1 MPSVAARR
9 SNALLSV
16 DASKAADLSTMPG
29 RMVPLAT
36 GFESGHSIES
46 ARRALATRLQ
56 AAGIEEPSLDARLLV
71 GAALGLD
78 LTGLVTQAARRFTPE
93 EAKRLEGY
101 ARRRLAHE
109 PVARILG
116 TREFWGLPFRLS
128 EATLV
133 PRPDT
138 ETVVELALEIFR
150 ERAIAGRRPRI
161 ADIGTGSGAIL
172 LALLHEIP
180 EAVGVGTDLSL
191 TALHTAR
198 SNAAALGLADRAAFV
213 ACSYASALAG
223 PFDLIVSNPPY
234 IPSAEIPK
242 LDVEVRAH
250 DPHLALDG
258 GNDGYDAYRAL
269 IPQAAERLLP
279 GGALIVEAGQGQART
294 IETLMA
300 VATLSIDRPPR
311 ADLAGIL
318 RAVSARK
325 MPP

>member
-1 MPSVAARR
+1 MSDPF
-9 SNALLSV
+9 
-16 DASKAADLSTMPG
+16 
-29 RMVPLAT
+29 T
-36 GFESGHSIES
+36 GQSIEG
-46 ARRALATRLQ
+46 ARRALSVQLRS
-56 AAGIEEPSLDARLLV
+56 AGLDDAELDARILI

-78 LTGLVTQAARRFTPE
+78 LTGLIAQAARPLTAA
-93 EAKRLEGY
+93 EAS
-101 ARRRLAHE
+101 RLAQYAQRRIAGE

-116 TREFWGLPFRLS
+116 TREFWGLPLRLS

-138 ETVVELALEIFR
+138 ETVVELALEILH
-150 ERAIAGRRPRI
+150 ERQASHPPRI

-180 EAVGVGTDLSL
+180 DASGVGTDLSQ
-191 TALHTAR
+191 TALRTAR
-198 SNAAALGLADRAAFV
+198 DNAVALGLADRAGFV
-213 ACSYASALAG
+213 ACSYAAALGG

-242 LDVEVRAH
+242 LSVEVREH

-269 IPQAAERLLP
+269 IPQASERLAP
-279 GGALIVEAGQGQART
+279 GGALIVEAGQGQAEN
-294 IETLMA
+294 IETLMRGA
-300 VATLSIDRPPR
+300 ALSVDRSPK
-311 ADLAGIL
+311 ADLAGIP

>member
-1 MPSVAARR
+1 
-9 SNALLSV
+9 
-16 DASKAADLSTMPG
+16 
-29 RMVPLAT
+29 MVPLAT
-36 GFESGHSIES
+36 GFDPVHSIES
-46 ARRALATRLQ
+46 ARRALTARLRS
-56 AAGIEEPSLDARLLV
+56 AGIEEPALDARLLV
-71 GAALGLD
+71 GAALQLD
-78 LTGLVTQAARRFTPE
+78 LTGLVTQAARWLTSE
-93 EAKRLEGY
+93 ETLRLEQY
-101 ARRRLAHE
+101 ALRRLAHE
-109 PVARILG
+109 PVARIVG
-116 TREFWGLPFRLS
+116 RREFWGMPFRLS

-150 ERAIAGRRPRI
+150 ELTVSGRPPRI

-180 EAVGVGTDLSL
+180 DAFGIGTDISL
-191 TALHTAR
+191 TALGTAR
-198 SNAAALGLADRAAFV
+198 DNAVALGLGGRAAFV
-213 ACSYASALAG
+213 ACSYAAALRG

-234 IPSAEIPK
+234 IPSAEIPT
-242 LDVEVRAH
+242 LSVEVREH

-269 IPQAAERLLP
+269 IPQASERLAP
-279 GGALIVEAGQGQART
+279 GGVLIVEAGRGQAGN

-300 VATLSIDRPPR
+300 AAGLTMDRPPK
-311 ADLAGIL
+311 ADLAGIP

>member
-1 MPSVAARR
+1 M
-9 SNALLSV
+9 SNLF
-16 DASKAADLSTMPG
+16 
-29 RMVPLAT
+29 T
-36 GFESGHSIES
+36 GQSIES
-46 ARRALATRLQ
+46 ARRALAAQLRS
-56 AAGIEEPSLDARLLV
+56 AGLDEAELDARILIS
-71 GAALGLD
+71 AALGLD
-78 LTGLVTQAARRFTPE
+78 LTGLIAQAARPLTAA
-93 EAKRLEGY
+93 EAS
-101 ARRRLAHE
+101 RLAQHTQRRIAGE

-138 ETVVELALEIFR
+138 ETVVELALEILR
-150 ERAIAGRRPRI
+150 ERQASHPPRI

-180 EAVGVGTDLSL
+180 DAFGVGTDLSQN
-191 TALHTAR
+191 ALITAR
-198 SNAAALGLADRAAFV
+198 DNAAALGLAGRAGFV
-213 ACSYASALAG
+213 ACSYATALRG

-242 LDVEVRAH
+242 LSVEVREH

-258 GNDGYDAYRAL
+258 GNDGYDAYRTL
-269 IPQAAERLLP
+269 IPQASERLAP
-279 GGALIVEAGQGQART
+279 AGALVVEAGQGQAQN
-294 IETLMA
+294 IETLMRA
-300 VATLSIDRPPR
+300 AALSLDRPPK
-311 ADLAGIL
+311 ADLAGIP

>member
-1 MPSVAARR
+1 
-9 SNALLSV
+9 
-16 DASKAADLSTMPG
+16 
-29 RMVPLAT
+29 MVPLAT
-36 GFESGHSIES
+36 DFDPGHSIES
-46 ARRALATRLQ
+46 ARRALAARLQ
-56 AAGIEEPSLDARLLV
+56 SAGIEQPALDARLLV
-71 GAALGLD
+71 GAALRLD
-78 LTGLVTQAARRFTPE
+78 LTGMVTQAARQLTPE
-93 EAKRLEGY
+93 EAARLEAY
-101 ARRRLAHE
+101 AQRRLAHE

-116 TREFWGLPFRLS
+116 AREFWGLPFQLS

-150 ERAIAGRRPRI
+150 ERQASHQIRI

-180 EAVGVGTDLSL
+180 GAFGVGTDLSQ
-191 TALHTAR
+191 TALKTAR
-198 SNAAALGLADRAAFV
+198 DNAAALGLGDRASFV
-213 ACSYASALAG
+213 ACSYAAALRG
-223 PFDLIVSNPPY
+223 PFDLVVSNPPY

-242 LDVEVRAH
+242 LSIEVREH

-269 IPQAAERLLP
+269 IPQASERLAP
-279 GGALIVEAGQGQART
+279 GGALIVEAGQGQARN
-294 IETLMA
+294 IETLMIA
-300 VATLSIDRPPR
+300 AALVVDRPPK
-311 ADLAGIL
+311 ADLAGIP

>member
-1 MPSVAARR
+1 MSNLLTGQPIAA
-9 SNALLSV
+9 
-16 DASKAADLSTMPG
+16 
-29 RMVPLAT
+29 
-36 GFESGHSIES
+36 
-46 ARRALATRLQ
+46 ARRALAAQLRSAQLD
-56 AAGIEEPSLDARLLV
+56 ESELDARILI

-78 LTGLVTQAARRFTPE
+78 LTGLIAQAARPLT
-93 EAKRLEGY
+93 EAEAERLAGY
-101 ARRRLAHE
+101 AQRRIAGE

-138 ETVVELALEIFR
+138 ETVVERALEMFR
-150 ERAIAGRRPRI
+150 ERQLSRPPRI

-180 EAVGVGTDLSL
+180 EAFGVGTDLSL

-198 SNAAALGLADRAAFV
+198 SNAVALGLADRAAFV
-213 ACSYASALAG
+213 ACSYAAALVG

-234 IPSAEIPK
+234 IPAGEIPK
-242 LDVEVRAH
+242 LSIEVRDY

-269 IPQAAERLLP
+269 IPQAAERLVP
-279 GGALIVEAGQGQART
+279 GGALIVEAGRGQARD

-300 VATLSIDRPPR
+300 AAALSIDRPPK
-311 ADLAGIL
+311 ADLAGIP

>member
-1 MPSVAARR
+1 
-9 SNALLSV
+9 
-16 DASKAADLSTMPG
+16 
-29 RMVPLAT
+29 MVPLAA
-36 GFESGHSIES
+36 GFDSGHSIEH
-46 ARRALATRLQ
+46 ARRALAARLQ
-56 AAGIEEPSLDARLLV
+56 AAGLEDSSLDARLLV
-71 GAALGLD
+71 GGAVGLD
-78 LTGLVTQAARRFTPE
+78 LTGLITQGARYLTSD
-93 EAKRLEGY
+93 EALRLEGY
-101 ARRRLAHE
+101 AQRRLAHE

-116 TREFWGLPFRLS
+116 VREFWGLPFRLS

-150 ERAIAGRRPRI
+150 ERAIAGRPPRI

-180 EAVGVGTDLSL
+180 DAFGVGTDLSL
-191 TALHTAR
+191 SALHTAR
-198 SNAAALGLADRAAFV
+198 GNAAALGLAGRAAFV
-213 ACSYASALAG
+213 ACSYAAALHG

-234 IPSAEIPK
+234 IPAGEIPK
-242 LDVEVRAH
+242 LSIEVREY

-269 IPQAAERLLP
+269 IPQAAERLAP
-279 GGALIVEAGQGQART
+279 GGALVVEAGQGQAGD

-300 VATLSIDRPPR
+300 AAALSIDRPPK
-311 ADLAGIL
+311 ADLAGIP

-325 MPP
+325 TPP

>member
-1 MPSVAARR
+1 
-9 SNALLSV
+9 
-16 DASKAADLSTMPG
+16 
-29 RMVPLAT
+29 LAT
-36 GFESGHSIES
+36 GFDPGQSIES
-46 ARRALATRLQ
+46 ARRALSALLQ
-56 AAGIEEPSLDARLLV
+56 SAGVEEPSLDARLLV

-78 LTGLVTQAARRFTPE
+78 LTGLITEAARPLTPE
-93 EAKRLEGY
+93 ETARLEGY
-101 ARRRLAHE
+101 AQRRLAHE

-116 TREFWGLPFRLS
+116 IREFWGLPFRLS

-138 ETVVELALEIFR
+138 ETVVERALEHFR
-150 ERAIAGRRPRI
+150 ELGRSHPPVI

-180 EAVGVGTDLSL
+180 EAFGVGTDLSL

-198 SNAAALGLADRAAFV
+198 VNAAALGLAHRASFV
-213 ACSYASALAG
+213 ACSYAAALRG

-234 IPSAEIPK
+234 IPAGEIPK
-242 LDVEVRAH
+242 LGIEVREY

-269 IPQAAERLLP
+269 IPQAAGLLTP
-279 GGALIVEAGQGQART
+279 GGALIVEAGQGQAPM

-300 VATLSIDRPPR
+300 AAALSIDRPPK
-311 ADLAGIL
+311 ADLAGIP

>member
-1 MPSVAARR
+1 M
-9 SNALLSV
+9 SNPFTGLSV
-16 DASKAADLSTMPG
+16 
-29 RMVPLAT
+29 
-36 GFESGHSIES
+36 ES
-46 ARRALATRLQ
+46 ARRALAAQLRSAQL
-56 AAGIEEPSLDARLLV
+56 EEAELDARILL

-78 LTGLVTQAARRFTPE
+78 LTGLVAQAARLLA
-93 EAKRLEGY
+93 EAETS
-101 ARRRLAHE
+101 RLAQYAGRRIAGE

-138 ETVVELALEIFR
+138 ETVVERALELFR
-150 ERAIAGRRPRI
+150 ERQHSHHIRI

-180 EAVGVGTDLSL
+180 GAVGVGTDLSL
-191 TALHTAR
+191 TALKTAKD
-198 SNAAALGLADRAAFV
+198 NAAALGLADRASFV
-213 ACSYASALAG
+213 ACSYATALRG
-223 PFDLIVSNPPY
+223 PFDLVVSNPPY

-242 LDVEVRAH
+242 LSIEVREH

-269 IPQAAERLLP
+269 IPQAAERLAP
-279 GGALIVEAGQGQART
+279 GGALIVEAGQGQARN
-294 IETLMA
+294 IETLMIA
-300 VATLSIDRPPR
+300 AALVVDRPPR
-311 ADLAGIL
+311 ADLAGIP

>member
-1 MPSVAARR
+1 VSNPFTGQSIEGARR
-9 SNALLSV
+9 TLAALL
-16 DASKAADLSTMPG
+16 
-29 RMVPLAT
+29 R
-36 GFESGHSIES
+36 S
-46 ARRALATRLQ
+46 AQLDEA
-56 AAGIEEPSLDARLLV
+56 ELDARILI
-71 GAALGLD
+71 GAVLGLD
-78 LTGLVTQAARRFTPE
+78 LTGLVTQAARPLTTA
-93 EAKRLEGY
+93 EAS
-101 ARRRLAHE
+101 RLAQHAQRRIAGE

-116 TREFWGLPFRLS
+116 AREFWGLPFRLS

-150 ERAIAGRRPRI
+150 ERQASHPPRI

-180 EAVGVGTDLSL
+180 DAFGVGTDLSQNAL
-191 TALHTAR
+191 RTAGD
-198 SNAAALGLADRAAFV
+198 NAAALGLADRAAFV
-213 ACSYASALAG
+213 ACSYAAALRG

-242 LDVEVRAH
+242 LSIEVRGH

-269 IPQAAERLLP
+269 IPQAAERLAP
-279 GGALIVEAGQGQART
+279 GGALIVEAGQGQAQN
-294 IETLMA
+294 IETLMRGA
-300 VATLSIDRPPR
+300 ALSLDRPPK
-311 ADLAGIL
+311 ADLAGIP

>member
-1 MPSVAARR
+1 M
-9 SNALLSV
+9 SN
-16 DASKAADLSTMPG
+16 G
-29 RMVPLAT
+29 FT
-36 GFESGHSIES
+36 GQSIES
-46 ARRALATRLQ
+46 ARRAV
-56 AAGIEEPSLDARLLV
+56 AAQLRSAQLDEAELDARILI
-71 GAALGLD
+71 GAVVGLD
-78 LTGLVTQAARRFTPE
+78 LTGLIAQAARPLTSA
-93 EAKRLEGY
+93 EALQLAQY
-101 ARRRLAHE
+101 AGRRIAGE

-116 TREFWGLPFRLS
+116 MREFWGLSFRLS

-138 ETVVELALEIFR
+138 ETVVERALELFR
-150 ERAIAGRRPRI
+150 EQKIHRPRI
-161 ADIGTGSGAIL
+161 VDIGTGSGAIL

-180 EAVGVGTDLSL
+180 DAFGVGTDLSL
-191 TALHTAR
+191 TALGTAR
-198 SNAAALGLADRAAFV
+198 GNAAALGLGNRSAFV
-213 ACSYASALAG
+213 GCSYLAALSG

-242 LDVEVRAH
+242 LSVDVREH

-269 IPQAAERLLP
+269 IPQAAERLVP
-279 GGALIVEAGQGQART
+279 GGALIVEAGQGQARN

-300 VATLSIDRPPR
+300 AAALVVDRPPM
-311 ADLAGIL
+311 ADLAGIP

>member
-1 MPSVAARR
+1 V
-9 SNALLSV
+9 SNPFTGLSV
-16 DASKAADLSTMPG
+16 
-29 RMVPLAT
+29 
-36 GFESGHSIES
+36 ES
-46 ARRALATRLQ
+46 ARRALAAQLRSAQL
-56 AAGIEEPSLDARLLV
+56 EEAELDARILL

-78 LTGLVTQAARRFTPE
+78 LTGLIAQAARLLA
-93 EAKRLEGY
+93 EAETS
-101 ARRRLAHE
+101 RLAQYAGRRIAGE

-150 ERAIAGRRPRI
+150 ERQASHQIRI

-180 EAVGVGTDLSL
+180 GAFGVGTDLSL
-191 TALHTAR
+191 TALKTAR
-198 SNAAALGLADRAAFV
+198 DNAAALGLADRASFV
-213 ACSYASALAG
+213 ACSYAAALRG

-242 LDVEVRAH
+242 LSIEVREH

-269 IPQAAERLLP
+269 IPQAAERLAP
-279 GGALIVEAGQGQART
+279 GGALIVEAGQGQARN
-294 IETLMA
+294 IETLMTA
-300 VATLSIDRPPR
+300 AALVVDRPPK
-311 ADLAGIL
+311 ADLAGIP

>member
-1 MPSVAARR
+1 
-9 SNALLSV
+9 
-16 DASKAADLSTMPG
+16 
-29 RMVPLAT
+29 MVPLAT
-36 GFESGHSIES
+36 GFDPGHSIES
-46 ARRALATRLQ
+46 ARRALTARLRS
-56 AAGIEEPSLDARLLV
+56 AGIEEPALDARLLV
-71 GAALGLD
+71 GAALQLD
-78 LTGLVTQAARRFTPE
+78 LTGLVLQAERRLTAEEAAR
-93 EAKRLEGY
+93 LERY
-101 ARRRLAHE
+101 AQRRLAHE
-109 PVARILG
+109 PVARIVG

-138 ETVVELALEIFR
+138 ETVVELALDIFR
-150 ERAIAGRRPRI
+150 ERKAAQPPRI

-180 EAVGVGTDLSL
+180 DAFGVGTDLSL
-191 TALHTAR
+191 TALGTAR
-198 SNAAALGLADRAAFV
+198 DNARALGLAGRAAFV
-213 ACSYASALAG
+213 ASSYASALRG

-234 IPSAEIPK
+234 IPSAEIPR
-242 LDVEVRAH
+242 LSIEVREH

-269 IPQAAERLLP
+269 IPQASERLAR
-279 GGALIVEAGQGQART
+279 GGALIVEAGQGQARN

-300 VATLSIDRPPR
+300 GAGLVVDRPPK
-311 ADLAGIL
+311 ADLAGIP

>member
-1 MPSVAARR
+1 
-9 SNALLSV
+9 
-16 DASKAADLSTMPG
+16 
-29 RMVPLAT
+29 MVPLAT